1 MSMDITNLATHVALL
16 CYAAACLT
24 LLLYRRQGARHR
36 HHVSW
41 AAWGI
46 LVILSASGIALLLS
60 PHPASWLE
68 AGRAVLIDLF
78 IFGARGNVARLLW
91 SE

>member
-1 MSMDITNLATHVALL
+1 MAITLTHLAFL
-16 CYAAACLT
+16 CYAAACLC
-24 LLLYRRQGARHR
+24 LLLYRKQGARHR

-41 AAWGI
+41 AAWAI
-46 LVILSASGIALLLS
+46 LVVLSGSAIELLLN
-60 PHPASWLE
+60 PHQVGLLE